1 MDAKGIPV
9 KTQGKVIIVPVNGYI
24 NRLQAIA
31 SASAI
36 ASQIGWEFQICW
48 LPEDG
53 IVCPGEVLFSPEYIR
68 DSTISESDFRSIFGF
83 APLETPN
90 WLTYTDSDI
99 YLRGHVRGEQA
110 FMKDLGKLLRIDAA
124 RQRLVIVAGGRFFLD
139 KFDSRPDSL
148 TNQIINQ
155 NQRRNYYQMVTWS
168 EDIQNGLAG
177 NLSMLPDRY
186 IGLHIRTTDRS
197 IEKPSISQ
205 LRRQLRHSHVVSGIK
220 AVYIAAD
227 SEVARDHWADI
238 ADELGLEPNYQESVL
253 GHTRSDREAAI
264 SAVIDFL
271 TLGHSS
277 ALVYTPQSSFGHEA
291 CVMSGY
297 YPGFP
302 ASAPTAVRIMRKVL
316 LRARRVASFT
326 SAP

>member
-1 MDAKGIPV
+1 MDANEIPE
-9 KTQGKVIIVPVNGYI
+9 KTQGKVIVVPVNGYI

-31 SASAI
+31 SASTI
-36 ASQIGWEFQICW
+36 ASQIGWDFQICW

-53 IVCPGEVLFSPEYIR
+53 IACPGEVLFSPEYIQ
-68 DSTISESDFRSIFGF
+68 DSMISESDFRSIFGF

-90 WLTYTDSDI
+90 LLTYTDLDI
-99 YLRGHVRGEQA
+99 YLRGHVHGEQLY
-110 FMKDLGKLLRIDAA
+110 MKDLGKLLRMDAA

-139 KFDSRPDSL
+139 EFDSLPDSL
-148 TNQIINQ
+148 TNQ
-155 NQRRNYYQMVTWS
+155 NQRRHYYQMVTWS
-168 EDIQNGLAG
+168 EDIQNGLAK
-177 NLSMLPDRY
+177 NLSMLPDSY

-197 IEKPSISQ
+197 IEKPSLTQ
-205 LRRQLRHSHVVSGIK
+205 LRRQLRRAYIVSGIK

-227 SEVARDHWADI
+227 TEVARDLWAEI
-238 ADELGLEPNYQESVL
+238 AVELGLEPHSQESGL

-264 SAVIDFL
+264 SAMIDFL
-271 TLGHSS
+271 TLGRSS

-302 ASAPTAVRIMRKVL
+302 ASAPIAVRIMRKTL
-316 LRARRVASFT
+316 LRARRVVCFT
-326 SAP
+326 STH